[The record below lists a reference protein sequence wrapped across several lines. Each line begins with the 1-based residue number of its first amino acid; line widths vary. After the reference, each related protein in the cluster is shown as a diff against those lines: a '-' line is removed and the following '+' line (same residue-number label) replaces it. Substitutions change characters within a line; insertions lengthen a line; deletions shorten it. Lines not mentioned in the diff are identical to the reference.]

1 MTSFYRLGEARYS
14 APEVFQSLC
23 IDDCGH
29 FAADYSEKADIYSA
43 ALVIWYILTGR
54 RPPSQVRHAAIRKG
68 CSTRRGVRSRPNRN
82 EGCESRIRHTLMSA
96 RRRGGSPGPATG
108 ESGGSA
114 RPEAGPAALAG
125 NGGSPRAHVGRRRQH
140 PAVGGRVCRRGA
152 RHGRAGAPV
161 RRRRECGLCTAMK
174 S

>member
-1 MTSFYRLGEARYS
+1 MTAATSPPTTPKRPTFT
-14 APEVFQSLC
+14 APPWSS
-23 IDDCGH
+23 GTSSP
-29 FAADYSEKADIYSA
+29 AAA
-43 ALVIWYILTGR
+43 R
-54 RPPSQVRHAAIRKG
+54 RPRSVTLRFVKG
-68 CSTRRGVRSRPNRN
+68 VQTQRGDRSRPNRN

-161 RRRRECGLCTAMK
+161 RCRRERGLCAAMK